1 MAEEPVAKR
10 HQPQEEF
17 SEELLRM
24 YYDRI
29 FPANLMCRW
38 LSYGSQHEEN
48 AGARLLPHREFSF
61 TTGDDVYIRYLSY
74 EDAAGLKKDL
84 MNKLPHKIDIGA
96 VFSAAP
102 RDHKKYKLFEPL
114 QREFIIDI
122 DLTDYDFLDVD
133 VKRLETCDRCWPLM
147 ALALR
152 VLSTSLREDFGFE
165 HLMWVY
171 SGRRGIH
178 CWVCDTAAR
187 VMSNEVRSAVADYLG
202 PKLNAATGR
211 LAISIPMHPVRV
223 PDCLLPCPASLPRP
237 PALPACAASLPAA
250 ARTAERA
257 LTHAAARTPT
267 HHRLFAMRLPAR
279 ASAQT
284 LAKCY
289 SEELLPFFDSHIL
302 GAPAKGGFGVLDTE
316 ANQKKLLEMLCDEGV
331 RDHFLDF
338 WGRRPNDSG
347 TTRWAQLTE
356 YVRKRDEKLPSGAK
370 RLTPV
375 LTEIVFSYTY
385 PRLDV
390 NVSKGMNHLL
400 KSPWAVHPKTGRVCV
415 PLDPEMA
422 ARFDP
427 SSVPTLRV
435 CAEQMDAAH
444 ARGADL
450 SAGKEISATT
460 LEPYAANMEAF
471 LKRSENSIRAE
482 KVRAG
487 KGSLDF

>member
-1 MAEEPVAKR
+1 MTTEEPVPKR

-17 SEELLRM
+17 SPELLRM

-38 LSYGSQHEEN
+38 LGYGSQHEEN
-48 AGARLLPHREFSF
+48 ASAKLLPHREFSF

-74 EDAAGLKKDL
+74 DNPAGLKKDL
-84 MNKLPHKIDIGA
+84 LAKLPHKIDIGA
-96 VFSAAP
+96 IFSAAP

-147 ALALR
+147 YLALR
-152 VLSTSLREDFGFE
+152 VLTTALREDFGFD
-165 HLMWVY
+165 HLLWVY

-211 LAISIPMHPVRV
+211 LQIQIPMHP
-223 PDCLLPCPASLPRP
+223 
-237 PALPACAASLPAA
+237 
-250 ARTAERA
+250 
-257 LTHAAARTPT
+257 
-267 HHRLFAMRLPAR
+267 
-279 ASAQT
+279 T

-289 SEELLPFFDSHIL
+289 TEELLPFFEQYIL
-302 GAPAKGGFGVLDTE
+302 GPVASGGFGMLDTE
-316 ANQKKLLEMLCDEGV
+316 DNQKKLLEMLCEEAV
-331 RDHFLDF
+331 RDHFLEQ
-338 WGRRPNDSG
+338 WGRGRLG
-347 TTRWAQLTE
+347 ATGVERWQKLVE
-356 YVRKRDEKLPSGAK
+356 YVHKRDEKLPSGAK

-375 LTEIVFSYTY
+375 LTEVVFSFTY

-400 KSPWAVHPKTGRVCV
+400 KSPWCAHPKTGRVCV
-415 PLDPEMA
+415 PLDAEMA
-422 ARFDP
+422 RDFDP
-427 SSVPTLRV
+427 STVPTLRM
-435 CAEQMDAAH
+435 CAEQLDAAH
-444 ARGADL
+444 ARGADV
-450 SAGKEISATT
+450 SQGKEIAATT
-460 LEPYAANMEAF
+460 LARYEVAFDAF
-471 LKRSENSIRAE
+471 LKRSENSLRAE

-487 KGSLDF
+487 QGSLDF